1 MKVSINRD
9 SCMYCYFSV
18 VDSDARDVVEVP
30 EEIYRKWEGQ
40 LNQWYALQNEL
51 DEYLENKQRC
61 KQL

>member
-1 MKVSINRD
+1 
-9 SCMYCYFSV
+9 MYCYFSV